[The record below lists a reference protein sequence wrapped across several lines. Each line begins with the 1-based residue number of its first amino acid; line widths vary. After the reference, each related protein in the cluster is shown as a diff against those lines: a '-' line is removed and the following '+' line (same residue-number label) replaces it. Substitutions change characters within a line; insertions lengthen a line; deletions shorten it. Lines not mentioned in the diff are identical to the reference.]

1 MHQMTLL
8 LKMPMVLR
16 AQITA
21 IWLKSSRRKSK
32 SIKVKIQ
39 NWIWLQI
46 VKWYGFPYTALI
58 CAGDKKDKQ
67 RNQAENE
74 AQNDLPIGHGA
85 RTIDEIKATYGQ
97 GREQVVL
104 IFS

>member
-1 MHQMTLL
+1 MKGKQ
-8 LKMPMVLR
+8 
-16 AQITA
+16 
-21 IWLKSSRRKSK
+21 
-32 SIKVKIQ
+32 
-39 NWIWLQI
+39 LQ
-46 VKWYGFPYTALI
+46 
-58 CAGDKKDKQ
+58 GDKKDKQ